1 MDGARQAVNLTVIPR
16 LFHGY
21 SVVILWILA
30 SVCYA
35 DNAQEGSLNTFHGD
49 NSTTNSNNNTVDE
62 STSNTYN
69 GAGSS
74 SEIPVGSAISPTFM
88 SNGMDTCLRGTA
100 GSLQTVAVGFSSG
113 GYKLDEDCSRRKNAK
128 LLADLGLKVA
138 AVSMLCSDVNVFRS
152 MLLAGSPCPFINNGR
167 LVAGKRGL
175 MLIKQNPELYI
186 PDYKEDRKFYNG
198 ILQIGEVSEDVEEDS
213 ISISDKFRS
222 TKQ

>member
-1 MDGARQAVNLTVIPR
+1 MDGARSAVRRIA
-16 LFHGY
+16 
-21 SVVILWILA
+21 ILWLFA
-30 SVCYA
+30 SVA
-35 DNAQEGSLNTFHGD
+35 MANDQEGSLNTYHGE
-49 NSTTNSNNNTVDE
+49 NSVTNSNNQTTDT

-88 SNGMDTCLRGTA
+88 SNGSDTCLKGTA

-113 GYKLDEDCSRRKNAK
+113 GYELDVDCTRLKYSRMLSA
-128 LLADLGLKVA
+128 LGLKVA
-138 AVSMLCSDVNVFRS
+138 AVSMLCQSTEVYRS

-175 MLIKQNPELYI
+175 MLIKQNPELHI
-186 PDYKEDRKFYNG
+186 PDYKKNRKYYNG
-198 ILQIGEVSEDVEEDS
+198 ILQIGKVSEDVEEDS

>member
-1 MDGARQAVNLTVIPR
+1 VDGARSAVR
-16 LFHGY
+16 RMA
-21 SVVILWILA
+21 ILWLFA
-30 SVCYA
+30 SVA
-35 DNAQEGSLNTFHGD
+35 MANDQQGSLNTYHGE
-49 NSTTNSNNNTVDE
+49 NSVTNSNNQTTDT

-88 SNGMDTCLRGTA
+88 SNGSDTCLKGTA
-100 GSLQTVAVGFSSG
+100 GSVQTVAIGFSSG
-113 GYKLDEDCSRRKNAK
+113 GYTLDVDCTRLKYSRMLSA
-128 LLADLGLKVA
+128 LGLKVA
-138 AVSMLCSDVNVFRS
+138 AVSMLCQSEEVYKS

-186 PDYKEDRKFYNG
+186 PDYKKNRKYYNG
-198 ILQIGEVSEDVEEDS
+198 ILQIGKVSEDVEEDS
-213 ISISDKFRS
+213 ISISDKYRS

>member
-1 MDGARQAVNLTVIPR
+1 MDGREK
-16 LFHGY
+16 
-21 SVVILWILA
+21 VVRFIAILWLFSSLA
-30 SVCYA
+30 IA
-35 DNAQEGSLNTFHGD
+35 NEQGSLNNYHGE
-49 NSTTNSNNNTVDE
+49 NSVANSNNTTTDTS
-62 STSNTYN
+62 STTENTYN

-88 SNGMDTCLRGTA
+88 SNGSDTCLKGTA
-100 GSLQTVAVGFSSG
+100 GSVQTVAIGFSSG
-113 GYKLDEDCSRRKNAK
+113 GYTLDVDCTRLKYSRM
-128 LLADLGLKVA
+128 LSTLGLKVA
-138 AVSMLCSDVNVFRS
+138 AVSMLCQSEEVYKS

-186 PDYKEDRKFYNG
+186 PDYKKNRKYYNG
-198 ILQIGEVSEDVEEDS
+198 ILQIGKVSEDVEEDS

>member
-1 MDGARQAVNLTVIPR
+1 MKRFFIL
-16 LFHGY
+16 LFLVGT
-21 SVVILWILA
+21 A
-30 SVCYA
+30 SA
-35 DNAQEGSLNTFHGD
+35 NNQEGSLNNYHGS
-49 NSTTNSNNNTVDE
+49 NSVANSNNTTTDE

-74 SEIPVGSAISPTFM
+74 SEMPVGSAISPTFM
-88 SNGMDTCLRGTA
+88 SNGSDTCLKGTA

-113 GYKLDEDCSRRKNAK
+113 GYELDQDCVRLKYSRM
-128 LLADLGLKVA
+128 LSTLGLKVA
-138 AVSMLCSDVNVFRS
+138 AVSILCQSVEVYRS

-186 PDYKEDRKFYNG
+186 PDYKKSRKYYDG
-198 ILQIGEVSEDVEEDS
+198 ILQIGKVSKDVEEDY

>member
-1 MDGARQAVNLTVIPR
+1 MRR
-16 LFHGY
+16 FF
-21 SVVILWILA
+21 ILLILA
-30 SVCYA
+30 GTA
-35 DNAQEGSLNTFHGD
+35 NANNQEGSLNNYHGE
-49 NSTTNSNNNTVDE
+49 NSVANSNNQTTDE

-88 SNGMDTCLRGTA
+88 SNGSDTCLKGTA
-100 GSLQTVAVGFSSG
+100 GSVQTVAIGFSSG
-113 GYKLDEDCSRRKNAK
+113 GYTLDVDCTRLKYSRMLSA
-128 LLADLGLKVA
+128 LGLKVA
-138 AVSMLCSDVNVFRS
+138 AVSMLCQSTEVYRS

-186 PDYKEDRKFYNG
+186 PDYKESRKYYNG
-198 ILQIGEVSEDVEEDS
+198 ILQIGKVSEDVEEDS

>member
-1 MDGARQAVNLTVIPR
+1 MDGREKIVRFLAILC
-16 LFHGY
+16 LFT
-21 SVVILWILA
+21 SLA
-30 SVCYA
+30 MA
-35 DNAQEGSLNTFHGD
+35 NDQEGSLNTYHGE
-49 NSTTNSNNNTVDE
+49 NSTTNSNNQTTDT

-88 SNGMDTCLRGTA
+88 SNGSDTCLKGTA

-113 GYKLDEDCSRRKNAK
+113 GYELDVDCTRLKYSRM
-128 LLADLGLKVA
+128 LSTLGLKVA
-138 AVSMLCSDVNVFRS
+138 AVSMLCQSEEVFKS
-152 MLLAGSPCPFINNGR
+152 MILAGSPCPFISNGR

-186 PDYKEDRKFYNG
+186 PDYKKNRKYYNG
-198 ILQIGEVSEDVEEDS
+198 ILQIGKVSEDVEEDS
-213 ISISDKFRS
+213 ISISDKYRS

>member
-1 MDGARQAVNLTVIPR
+1 MDGAGKAVKRIA
-16 LFHGY
+16 
-21 SVVILWILA
+21 ILWLFA
-30 SVCYA
+30 SVA
-35 DNAQEGSLNTFHGD
+35 IANEQEGSLNTYHGE
-49 NSTTNSNNNTVDE
+49 NSVTNSNNKTTDT

-88 SNGMDTCLRGTA
+88 SNGSDTCLKGTA

-113 GYKLDEDCSRRKNAK
+113 GYELDVDCTRLTYSRMLSA
-128 LLADLGLKVA
+128 LGLKVA
-138 AVSMLCSDVNVFRS
+138 AVSMLCQSEEVYKS
-152 MLLAGSPCPFINNGR
+152 MLLAGSPCPFISNGR

-175 MLIKQNPELYI
+175 MLIKQNPKLYI
-186 PDYKEDRKFYNG
+186 PDYKESRKYYDG
-198 ILQIGEVSEDVEEDS
+198 ILQIGKEVSADVQEDN

>member
-1 MDGARQAVNLTVIPR
+1 MDGRKKAVRFLA
-16 LFHGY
+16 
-21 SVVILWILA
+21 ILWLFTSIA
-30 SVCYA
+30 MA
-35 DNAQEGSLNTFHGD
+35 NDQEGSLNTYHGE
-49 NSTTNSNNNTVDE
+49 NSTTNSNNQTTDT

-88 SNGMDTCLRGTA
+88 SNGSDTCLKGTA

-113 GYKLDEDCSRRKNAK
+113 GYELDVDCTRLKYSRMLSA
-128 LLADLGLKVA
+128 LGLKVA
-138 AVSMLCSDVNVFRS
+138 AVSMLCQSEEVFKS
-152 MLLAGSPCPFINNGR
+152 MILAGSPCPFISNGR

-186 PDYKEDRKFYNG
+186 PDYKKNRKYYNG
-198 ILQIGEVSEDVEEDS
+198 ILQIGKVSEDVEEDS

>member
-1 MDGARQAVNLTVIPR
+1 MKR
-16 LFHGY
+16 LA
-21 SVVILWILA
+21 ILWLFA
-30 SVCYA
+30 AVSTA
-35 DNAQEGSLNTFHGD
+35 NEQGSLNNYHGE
-49 NSTTNSNNNTVDE
+49 NSVANSNNTTTDTS
-62 STSNTYN
+62 STTENTYN

-88 SNGMDTCLRGTA
+88 SNGSDTCLKGTA
-100 GSLQTVAVGFSSG
+100 GSVQTVAVGFSSG
-113 GYKLDEDCSRRKNAK
+113 GYELDIDCTRLKYSRM
-128 LLADLGLKVA
+128 LSTLGLKVA
-138 AVSMLCSDVNVFRS
+138 AVSMLCQSEEVYKS

-186 PDYKEDRKFYNG
+186 PDYKKNRKYYNG
-198 ILQIGEVSEDVEEDS
+198 ILQIGKVSEDVEEDS

>member
-1 MDGARQAVNLTVIPR
+1 MKRFFIL
-16 LFHGY
+16 LFLVGT
-21 SVVILWILA
+21 A
-30 SVCYA
+30 SA
-35 DNAQEGSLNTFHGD
+35 NNQEGSLNNYHGS
-49 NSTTNSNNNTVDE
+49 NSVANSNNTTTDE

-74 SEIPVGSAISPTFM
+74 SEMPVGSAISPTFM
-88 SNGMDTCLRGTA
+88 SNGSDTCLKGTA

-113 GYKLDEDCSRRKNAK
+113 GYELDQDCVRLKYSRM
-128 LLADLGLKVA
+128 LSTLGLKVA
-138 AVSMLCSDVNVFRS
+138 AVSILCQSTEVYRS

-186 PDYKEDRKFYNG
+186 PDYKKSRKYYDG
-198 ILQIGEVSEDVEEDS
+198 ILQIGKVSKDVEEDY